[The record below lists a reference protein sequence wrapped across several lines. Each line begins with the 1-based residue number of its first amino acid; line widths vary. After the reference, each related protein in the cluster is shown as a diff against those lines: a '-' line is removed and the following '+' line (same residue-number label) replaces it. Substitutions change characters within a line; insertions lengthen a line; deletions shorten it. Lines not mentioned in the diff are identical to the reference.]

1 MFENLGAIQPR
12 LYSYSLAGSTVS
24 KQAREGKVGSKK
36 ARYTAIH
43 TLMYGIMHDSAYV
56 LYLSFLT
63 ELHIAHC
70 GTLMPVYHEEIGATL
85 SICLAYLTLQ
95 L

>member
-1 MFENLGAIQPR
+1 
-12 LYSYSLAGSTVS
+12 
-24 KQAREGKVGSKK
+24 
-36 ARYTAIH
+36 
-43 TLMYGIMHDSAYV
+43 MYGIMHDSAYV

-63 ELHIAHC
+63 ELTRIHIAHC